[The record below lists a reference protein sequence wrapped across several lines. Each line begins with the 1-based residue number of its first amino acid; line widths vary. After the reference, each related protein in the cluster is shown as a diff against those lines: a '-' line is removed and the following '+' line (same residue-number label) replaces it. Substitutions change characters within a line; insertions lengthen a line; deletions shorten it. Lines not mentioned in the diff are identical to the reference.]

1 MSRSDRR
8 EDTAMS
14 TKIEDGGCAFP
25 SDSMNGVDRYGNR
38 MPFSPGMSLRD
49 WFAGQALA
57 GLIQGYAIAYGSPT
71 NAPDE
76 VVREAFNYADA
87 MLAARS
93 PARSA

>member
-1 MSRSDRR
+1 MLSRSH
-8 EDTAMS
+8 
-14 TKIEDGGCAFP
+14 
-25 SDSMNGVDRYGNR
+25 
-38 MPFSPGMSLRD
+38 FSSEEEFLSCLRD

-87 MLAARS
+87 MLAYRKAGGAS
-93 PARSA
+93 